1 MLYISPPFGNYFYH
15 KPAISI
21 EGTFTWKRRKG
32 LIYNTIRSLR
42 PVRDGWRNQIGFR
55 NKGIAARLLAPV
67 KANRIVSI
75 SAMEPEDW
83 HKLCDYIPSNTPLE
97 LNLCC
102 PNLNEV
108 GITPA
113 ELTAFVDKFPSLQV
127 KLPPNKNRIWTMLEL
142 CDYADV
148 TQIHLSNTIPT
159 PKGGISGGQL
169 KKVNLDLVEFYAR
182 EWARPIVAG
191 GGIYSAQDVIDYRNA
206 GATHFSISTVF
217 LSRPWCIAK
226 IYEEAFRND

>member
-15 KPAISI
+15 QPAISI

-83 HKLCDYIPSNTPLE
+83 HKLCDYIRYISPQFTSFEIYRWRNTTQQRPCFGMKVAMHLYRLQLHVHE
-97 LNLCC
+97 LL
-102 PNLNEV
+102 
-108 GITPA
+108 
-113 ELTAFVDKFPSLQV
+113 
-127 KLPPNKNRIWTMLEL
+127 R
-142 CDYADV
+142 
-148 TQIHLSNTIPT
+148 
-159 PKGGISGGQL
+159 
-169 KKVNLDLVEFYAR
+169 
-182 EWARPIVAG
+182 
-191 GGIYSAQDVIDYRNA
+191 
-206 GATHFSISTVF
+206 
-217 LSRPWCIAK
+217 
-226 IYEEAFRND
+226 